1 MDMKLTGAEIII
13 RTLIEQGVTD
23 VFGYP
28 GGQILN
34 VYDALYKYRD
44 EINHILTAHEQG
56 AAHAADG
63 YSRATGKVGVCIA
76 TSGPGATNLVTG
88 IATAMLDSIPMV
100 AITGNVPCSLIGK
113 DSFQEIDITGVT
125 LPITKHNY
133 FVHRIED
140 LADIIREAFSIAKS
154 GRPGPVLIDVP
165 KDVQNAVYDY
175 EPAPVVP
182 KSPLPHADRADIDA
196 AIELINQSERPY
208 VYIGGGAAGLELGE
222 EIVAFANKINA
233 YIGCSFMGLS
243 AIPDGNER
251 FLGMQGMHGRYAS
264 SMAQNKADLIIGIGV
279 RFSDRATGN
288 VAKFAKNSKI
298 IQMDPDFSEINKN
311 VKVDCGLVGDVE
323 YSFREIANGVE
334 AKSNPVWSATVE
346 KLKRDEVRFERWA
359 LKASSARLSP
369 KMVLDVINRY
379 KPAGTVLAT
388 DVGQHQM
395 WCAQYAKFDR
405 PRRIVSSGG
414 LGTMGFGLGAA
425 IGARVATGDTT
436 VLVTGDGSFGMNLN
450 ELATAVSHNIPVII
464 VIMNNGVLGMVR
476 QWQTLFFGKRY
487 SNTVLADR
495 KTDFVKLA
503 EAFGAKGMRA
513 TTKAEFTKAF
523 RAAIKAGTTVVID
536 TIIDKDEF
544 VLPMLPPGGAIDD
557 IITNVER
564 GNSNE
569 EK

>member
-1 MDMKLTGAEIII
+1 MKLTGAEIII

-28 GGQILN
+28 GGQVIN
-34 VYDALYKYRD
+34 IYDAIYKYRD
-44 EINHILTAHEQG
+44 EINHVLTAHEQG

-133 FVHRIED
+133 FVNKIED
-140 LADIIREAFSIAKS
+140 LAESIREAFSIAKS

-165 KDVQNAVYDY
+165 KDVQMATYEY
-175 EPAPVVP
+175 EPKPAAP
-182 KSPLPHADRADIDA
+182 KIPLPLVKRETIDEAVALVNA
-196 AIELINQSERPY
+196 AKRPY
-208 VYIGGGAAGLELGE
+208 IYIGGGAAGLGLGK
-222 EIVAFANKINA
+222 EILEFAEKINA
-233 YIGCSFMGLS
+233 YIGCTFMGLS
-243 AIPDGNER
+243 AIPDGSER
-251 FLGMQGMHGRYAS
+251 FLGMQGMHGHYAS
-264 SMAQNKADLIIGIGV
+264 SVAQNNADLIIGIGV

-298 IQMDPDFSEINKN
+298 IQLDPDFSEINKN

-323 YSFREIANGVE
+323 HSFREIAKAALPRENSEWCAMV
-334 AKSNPVWSATVE
+334 N
-346 KLKRDEVRFERWA
+346 KLKRDEARFEREA
-359 LKASSARLSP
+359 AKCSKAKLSP
-369 KMVLDVINRY
+369 KMVIDVINEY

-405 PRRIVSSGG
+405 TRRIVSSGG

-450 ELATAVSHNIPVII
+450 ELATAVSHNIPIII
-464 VIMNNGVLGMVR
+464 VLMNNGVLGMVR

-487 SNTVLADR
+487 SNTVLTDR

-503 EAFGAKGMRA
+503 EAFGAKGVRVS
-513 TTKAEFTKAF
+513 TKAEFAKAF
-523 RAAIKAGTTVVID
+523 KMALKAGTTVVID
-536 TIIDKDEF
+536 TLIDKDEF
-544 VLPMLPPGGAIDD
+544 VLPMLPPGGSIDD
-557 IITNVER
+557 IITSVKR
-564 GNSNE
+564 GDNE
-569 EK
+569 

>member
-1 MDMKLTGAEIII
+1 MKLSGAEIIV

-34 VYDALYKYRD
+34 VYDALYKHRD

-56 AAHAADG
+56 ASHAADG

-133 FVHRIED
+133 FVNDVRE
-140 LADIIREAFSIAKS
+140 LADSIREAFSIAKS

-165 KDVQNAVYDY
+165 KDVQIA
-175 EPAPVVP
+175 ECEWEAQGASP
-182 KSPLPHADRADIDA
+182 KIPLPKASEDEIDEA
-196 AIELINQSERPY
+196 VRLISASKRPY
-208 VYIGGGAAGLELGE
+208 IYIGGGAAGLGLGS
-222 EIVAFANKINA
+222 EIVALAEKINA

-243 AIPDGNER
+243 AIPDGCER
-251 FLGMQGMHGRYAS
+251 FLGMQGMHGRYPS
-264 SMAQNKADLIIGIGV
+264 SMAQNSADLILGVGV
-279 RFSDRATGN
+279 RFNDRATGN
-288 VAKFAKNSKI
+288 LQKFAKGATI
-298 IQMDPDFSEINKN
+298 IQLDPDFAEINKN
-311 VKVDCGLVGDVE
+311 VRVALGIVADVE
-323 YSFREIANGVE
+323 DSFRRIA
-334 AKSNPVWSATVE
+334 AKLSPADNPEWRATVDSF
-346 KLKRDEVRFERWA
+346 KREE
-359 LKASSARLSP
+359 ARLFAAEEEKAAGRLTP
-369 KMVLDVINRY
+369 KAVLDIINSH
-379 KPAGTVLAT
+379 KPKGTVLAT

-395 WCAQYAKFDR
+395 WCAQYATFDR

-450 ELATAVSHNIPVII
+450 ELATCVSHSIPVII

-487 SNTVLADR
+487 SSTVLTDR
-495 KTDFVKLA
+495 RTDFVKLA
-503 EAFGAKGMRA
+503 EAFGAVGMRA
-513 TTKAEFTKAF
+513 TTREEFESAF
-523 RAAIKAGTTVVID
+523 VRAVELNDTVVID
-536 TIIDKDEF
+536 TYIDKDEF
-544 VLPMLPPGGAIDD
+544 VLPMLPPGGSIDD
-557 IITNVER
+557 IIT
-564 GNSNE
+564 
-569 EK
+569 EKEVSEDE

>member
-1 MDMKLTGAEIII
+1 MKLTGAEIIV

-34 VYDALYKYRD
+34 VYDALYKYKD

-113 DSFQEIDITGVT
+113 DSFQEIDITGIT

-133 FVHRIED
+133 FVNKIEE
-140 LADIIREAFSIAKS
+140 LADSIREAFSIAKS

-165 KDVQNAVYDY
+165 KDVQLATYDY
-175 EPAPVVP
+175 EPQPP
-182 KSPLPHADRADIDA
+182 TEKIPLPKASEDKIARAVELVNA
-196 AIELINQSERPY
+196 AKRPY
-208 VYIGGGAAGLELGE
+208 IYIGGGAAGLGLGR
-222 EIVAFANKINA
+222 EIVEFADKIDA
-233 YIGCSFMGLS
+233 AIGCTFMGLS
-243 AIPDGNER
+243 AIPDGMSER
-251 FLGMQGMHGRYAS
+251 FLGMQGMHGHYAS
-264 SMAQNKADLIIGIGV
+264 SVAQNEADLIIGIGV

-288 VAKFAKNSKI
+288 VKKYAKGSKI
-298 IQMDPDFSEINKN
+298 IQLDPDFSEINKN
-311 VKVDCGLVGDVE
+311 IKVDCGIVGDVE
-323 YSFREIANGVE
+323 YSFKAIAALAE
-334 AKSNPVWSATVE
+334 SQKNPEWMERINA
-346 KLKRDEVRFERWA
+346 LKADEVRFEREA
-359 LKASSARLSP
+359 QERLNAP
-369 KMVLDVINRY
+369 LAPAAVFDVINGR
-379 KPAGTVLAT
+379 KPEGTVIVT

-395 WCAQYAKFDR
+395 WTAQYVKFDR
-405 PRRIVSSGG
+405 TRRFVSSGG

-436 VLVTGDGSFGMNLN
+436 VLITGDGSFGMNLN

-464 VIMNNGVLGMVR
+464 IIMNNGVLGMVR

-487 SNTVLADR
+487 SNTVLGDR

-503 EAFGAKGMRA
+503 EAFGAKGLRA
-513 TTKAEFTKAF
+513 FTKNEFDAAF
-523 RAAIKAGTTVVID
+523 AEALKCNGPVVID

-544 VLPMLPPGGAIDD
+544 VLPMLPPGGSVDE
-557 IITNVER
+557 IITNV
-564 GNSNE
+564 G
-569 EK
+569 K